1 MSQTHRQTL
10 YHNIYITRDHS
21 RQSTGGLEI
30 TTFTSNQKS
39 DFFAKPIT
47 IISMARCQIT
57 TFNIVETK
65 TDEINASTNTRKCY
79 FLAFSVMLHLCR
91 NFINNLKR
99 NIDVKLSGF
108 LSRPNY
114 NEIKVKVPPHRK
126 RRRVKKKSTNALD
139 CHL

>member
-1 MSQTHRQTL
+1 MSETFCNSGGVHKKIKKKCDRHTDRHFIII
-10 YHNIYITRDHS
+10 YIYIYITRDHS

-30 TTFTSNQKS
+30 ATFTSNQKS

-47 IISMARCQIT
+47 IISMAQCQIT

-99 NIDVKLSGF
+99 NIDVKLSG
-108 LSRPNY
+108 
-114 NEIKVKVPPHRK
+114 
-126 RRRVKKKSTNALD
+126 
-139 CHL
+139 